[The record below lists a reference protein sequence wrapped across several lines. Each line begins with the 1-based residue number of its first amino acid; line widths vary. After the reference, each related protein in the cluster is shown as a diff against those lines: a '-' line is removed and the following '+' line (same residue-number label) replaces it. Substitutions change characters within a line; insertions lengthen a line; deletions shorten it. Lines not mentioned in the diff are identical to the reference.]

1 MTQKRLLWTLVVPR
15 MASLLRTLSPCEYH
29 KEQFMRASTD
39 KLELTSGEE
48 RGVEVIDE
56 TVELDETP
64 NYRGNHVVSNPSSFP
79 FPCLGYLVQSKD
91 KNIRVVGLLKQAF
104 VVSQF
109 ELKVA

>member
-1 MTQKRLLWTLVVPR
+1 MNQKRFLWTVVVPR
-15 MASLLRTLSPCEYH
+15 MASLLRTPSPCEYH
-29 KEQFMRASTD
+29 KEQFVRASTD

-48 RGVEVIDE
+48 RGVEVINE

-64 NYRGNHVVSNPSSFP
+64 NYRGNHILSNPSSFP
-79 FPCLGYLVQSKD
+79 FPCPGYLVQSKD
-91 KNIRVVGLLKQAF
+91 KNIRKIGLLKQPF

>member
-1 MTQKRLLWTLVVPR
+1 MV
-15 MASLLRTLSPCEYH
+15 SLLRASSPCEYH

-39 KLELTSGEE
+39 KLGLTSGEE

-64 NYRGNHVVSNPSSFP
+64 GYRGNHPVSNPSSFP

-91 KNIRVVGLLKQAF
+91 KNIREVGLLKQAF

>member
-1 MTQKRLLWTLVVPR
+1 
-15 MASLLRTLSPCEYH
+15 
-29 KEQFMRASTD
+29 MRASTD

-48 RGVEVIDE
+48 RGVEEIDE

-64 NYRGNHVVSNPSSFP
+64 SYRGNRLVSNPSFFP

-91 KNIRVVGLLKQAF
+91 KNIREVGLLKQAF

>member
-1 MTQKRLLWTLVVPR
+1 MV
-15 MASLLRTLSPCEYH
+15 SLLRASSPCEYH
-29 KEQFMRASTD
+29 KEQFIRASTD

-48 RGVEVIDE
+48 RGVEVMNE

-64 NYRGNHVVSNPSSFP
+64 SYRGNHRVPNRVSFP

-91 KNIRVVGLLKQAF
+91 KNIRQVSLLKQAF